1 MGFLYQW
8 LWVRIL
14 HGVPKFRR
22 TKCSDSYY
30 VYSACMVRLRSI
42 TRLMMKKSKCV
53 GIAWKKLSKPSP
65 LRWHLPNVLR
75 HIRPRWD
82 NKLGGV
88 FLFLLVDAMAD
99 KVQAKKDLEFCSAE
113 LSKYQN
119 LSRSG
124 LTLNEMRTID
134 GIMIK
139 LKERINNLRTAL
151 YA

>member
-1 MGFLYQW
+1 
-8 LWVRIL
+8 
-14 HGVPKFRR
+14 
-22 TKCSDSYY
+22 
-30 VYSACMVRLRSI
+30 
-42 TRLMMKKSKCV
+42 
-53 GIAWKKLSKPSP
+53 
-65 LRWHLPNVLR
+65 
-75 HIRPRWD
+75 
-82 NKLGGV
+82 
-88 FLFLLVDAMAD
+88 MAD
-99 KVQAKKDLEFCSAE
+99 KVQAKKDLEFCSTE

>member
-1 MGFLYQW
+1 MTD
-8 LWVRIL
+8 R
-14 HGVPKFRR
+14 
-22 TKCSDSYY
+22 
-30 VYSACMVRLRSI
+30 
-42 TRLMMKKSKCV
+42 
-53 GIAWKKLSKPSP
+53 
-65 LRWHLPNVLR
+65 VL
-75 HIRPRWD
+75 
-82 NKLGGV
+82 
-88 FLFLLVDAMAD
+88 
-99 KVQAKKDLEFCSAE
+99 AKQELEFCIAE

>member
-1 MGFLYQW
+1 M
-8 LWVRIL
+8 
-14 HGVPKFRR
+14 
-22 TKCSDSYY
+22 T
-30 VYSACMVRLRSI
+30 
-42 TRLMMKKSKCV
+42 
-53 GIAWKKLSKPSP
+53 
-65 LRWHLPNVLR
+65 
-75 HIRPRWD
+75 
-82 NKLGGV
+82 
-88 FLFLLVDAMAD
+88 D
-99 KVQAKKDLEFCSAE
+99 KVQAKQDLEFCSTE

>member
-1 MGFLYQW
+1 
-8 LWVRIL
+8 
-14 HGVPKFRR
+14 
-22 TKCSDSYY
+22 
-30 VYSACMVRLRSI
+30 MV
-42 TRLMMKKSKCV
+42 
-53 GIAWKKLSKPSP
+53 
-65 LRWHLPNVLR
+65 
-75 HIRPRWD
+75 
-82 NKLGGV
+82 
-88 FLFLLVDAMAD
+88 D

-139 LKERINNLRTAL
+139 LKGRINNLRTAL

>member
-1 MGFLYQW
+1 M
-8 LWVRIL
+8 
-14 HGVPKFRR
+14 
-22 TKCSDSYY
+22 T
-30 VYSACMVRLRSI
+30 
-42 TRLMMKKSKCV
+42 
-53 GIAWKKLSKPSP
+53 
-65 LRWHLPNVLR
+65 
-75 HIRPRWD
+75 
-82 NKLGGV
+82 
-88 FLFLLVDAMAD
+88 D

-151 YA
+151 YAKS

>member
-1 MGFLYQW
+1 MAFAE
-8 LWVRIL
+8 RITAHKTL
-14 HGVPKFRR
+14 LNSG
-22 TKCSDSYY
+22 D
-30 VYSACMVRLRSI
+30 
-42 TRLMMKKSKCV
+42 
-53 GIAWKKLSKPSP
+53 LS
-65 LRWHLPNVLR
+65 
-75 HIRPRWD
+75 
-82 NKLGGV
+82 GV
-88 FLFLLVDAMAD
+88 FLFLLVAPMAD